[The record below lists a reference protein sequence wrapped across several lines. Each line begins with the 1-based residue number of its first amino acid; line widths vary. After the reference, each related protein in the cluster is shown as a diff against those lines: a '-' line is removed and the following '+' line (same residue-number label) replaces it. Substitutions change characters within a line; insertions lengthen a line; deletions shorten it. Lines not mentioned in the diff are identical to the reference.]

1 MLSAVPGLPGKH
13 NGNIYRTYKKVLT
26 MESKA
31 IKIAV
36 WEFMEKVKSK
46 AFILSLILMP
56 IIIGA
61 MAILPALFAS
71 KADDEPVQIGIID
84 GTQKLVG
91 QLGEIIDREYRL
103 KNDQPNYILRNISS
117 GRSAE
122 EARVEGARLVA
133 SDAIE
138 GYFFIPVMVIDSG
151 KVEYRTKNVGNFKV
165 QERFSRAIEQVITEM
180 RLSSHGLDTA
190 LIRTLT
196 ARVEIKS
203 IKISKK
209 GEESESSFGETFAKS
224 YIGLLMLIFMIL
236 TSGQLLVRSV
246 VEEKSNRVI
255 EVLLSSCKPRDIMA
269 GKILGL
275 SGLGVLQMLVYA
287 LMGIALA
294 LKTDMN
300 ILQPEYFIFTLVY
313 AILGY
318 IFYAA
323 IFVAAGS
330 PATTEQEAQQIT
342 AYVSM
347 FMVAPF
353 ALMMLVLQNPNSLIV
368 KILSYIPLLTP
379 SMMVLRVSIQMPSA
393 WEIMATI
400 VLMVVSIAIMMW
412 IAGKIFRIAILSYG
426 KRPTLVELVHWISE
440 K

>member
-1 MLSAVPGLPGKH
+1 
-13 NGNIYRTYKKVLT
+13 

-31 IKIAV
+31 IKVAV

-46 AFILSLILMP
+46 AFIVSLILMP
-56 IIIGA
+56 IIIGVS
-61 MAILPALFAS
+61 AILPAVFAS
-71 KADDEPVQIGIID
+71 KEDDESVQIGIID
-84 GTQKLVG
+84 GTQKLV
-91 QLGEIIDREYRL
+91 QPLGEKLDRKYRL
-103 KNDQPNYILRNISS
+103 KNNQPIYILRNISIGGS
-117 GRSAE
+117 PEEDRAE
-122 EARVEGARLVA
+122 GIRLVK

-138 GYFFIPVMVIDSG
+138 GYISIPATVFDSG

-180 RLSSHGLDTA
+180 SFSSYGLDTA
-190 LIRTLT
+190 LIRKLT
-196 ARVEIKS
+196 ARVEIKA

-209 GEESESSFGETFAKS
+209 GEESESSFGETFVKS

-255 EVLLSSCKPRDIMA
+255 EVLLSSCKPRDIMI

-300 ILQPEYFIFTLVY
+300 ILQPEYFIFTLIY

-347 FMVAPF
+347 FMIAPF
-353 ALMMLVLQNPNSLIV
+353 ALMMLVMQNPNSLIV
-368 KILSYIPLLTP
+368 RILSYIPVLTP

-393 WEIMATI
+393 WEILATI
-400 VLMVVSIAIMMW
+400 VLMIVSIVIMMW

-426 KRPTLVELVHWISE
+426 KRPTLVELIRWVRE